1 MVKITVD
8 TKEDSHEE
16 IKKIITM
23 LNALVEGNSYSNQG
37 NIFDDTPS
45 ETPPPSSGGIF
56 GNVFDN
62 ATPVTKEPEE
72 ETDLETTATPS
83 TDDEEKDDI
92 PPVMEY

>member
-23 LNALVEGNSYSNQG
+23 LSALVEGQSYTNQG
-37 NIFDDTPS
+37 NIFDDA
-45 ETPPPSSGGIF
+45 PPSNSEPSGGIF

-62 ATPVTKEPEE
+62 PTPVEKEPEE
-72 ETDLETTATPS
+72 EKELESTATPS
-83 TDDEEKDDI
+83 TDEEEKDDI